1 MGDIVEDIVIEVT
14 DVKKKFKSYQ
24 DKAVSLKERFINPS
38 RRKHEDVTVLN
49 GISFRVHKGEAI
61 GLIGKNGCGKSTTLK
76 LLTRI
81 LHPNEGCIRIK
92 GRVSSLIELGA
103 GFHPDMTG
111 RENIYTNASIFGLT
125 RKEIDSRLTD
135 IIRFSELE
143 EFIDN
148 PVRTYSSGM
157 YMRLA
162 FAVAINVDA
171 DVLLI
176 DEILAVGDSA
186 FQKKCFEKLKSIKEN
201 GTTIVIV
208 SHSMDQMYKICDRLI
223 WIEEGHIREEGLPRL
238 IGEEYLAAME
248 GRRLDRIEYETQLE
262 KEELE
267 KQIQAEKERIRKEQE
282 DQGSGEETGKAKQ
295 QPGEKTG
302 KVKQQSGE
310 EAGKEKQQPGEE
322 AGKEKQQPCEETRKA
337 KQQPGEGLQKKEEE
351 PQTGEAAGKEK
362 EAGQNRAA
370 EQAVTEPEQ
379 EILGELQKRQ
389 KELLC
394 NESLKEICPFYRS
407 GARRKTDNLFAYT
420 NVTVCDE
427 DGRETNCW
435 ETGREYTIK
444 LAYQAVKN
452 YENVRFAMGITRE
465 DGIYC
470 YGSYKEILELPA
482 LQGLLEFRFKNG
494 LLKGKYV
501 LDLWIEDFSGAPYDS
516 IYSLMAIEVNTDPY
530 IERGILA
537 MEHTWKVC
545 QRTEL

>member
-1 MGDIVEDIVIEVT
+1 MENRTMAEKRDIAIEVA
-14 DVKKKFKSYQ
+14 DVKKRFRSYQ
-24 DKAVSLKERFINPS
+24 DKAASLKERFINPS
-38 RRKHEDVTVLN
+38 RSKHEDVTVLD
-49 GISFRVHKGEAI
+49 GISFQVYRGEAV

-81 LHPNEGCIRIK
+81 LYPNEGTVRIN

-111 RENIYTNASIFGLT
+111 RENIYTNASIFGIT
-125 RKEIDSRLTD
+125 KKEVEKRLDD

-186 FQKKCFEKLKSIKEN
+186 FQKKCFDKLKSIKEN

-223 WIEEGHIREEGLPRL
+223 WIENGLIRDEGIPRF

-248 GRRLDRIEYETQLE
+248 GRRLDRIEYENRLK

-267 KQIQAEKERIRKEQE
+267 RQIQAERERLQKEL
-282 DQGSGEETGKAKQ
+282 EERQKR
-295 QPGEKTG
+295 
-302 KVKQQSGE
+302 E
-310 EAGKEKQQPGEE
+310 EAKE
-322 AGKEKQQPCEETRKA
+322 
-337 KQQPGEGLQKKEEE
+337 KKEEE
-351 PQTGEAAGKEK
+351 SRKAEK
-362 EAGQNRAA
+362 EQPA
-370 EQAVTEPEQ
+370 EKSSQETLDELKKRQQ
-379 EILGELQKRQ
+379 EI
-389 KELLC
+389 LC
-394 NESLKEICPFYRS
+394 NESLKDICRFYRS
-407 GARRKTDNLFAYT
+407 GARRQTNYLLAYT
-420 NVTVCDE
+420 NVALCDE
-427 DGRETNCW
+427 QGKETNYC
-435 ETGREYTIK
+435 ETG
-444 LAYQAVKN
+444 KN
-452 YENVRFAMGITRE
+452 YKIYLTYKAVNDFKNVRFVIGVTRE

-470 YGSYKEILELPA
+470 YGSYKEIPGPLEP
-482 LQGLLEFRFKNG
+482 QGKLEFSFKNR

-501 LDLWIEDFSGAPYDS
+501 LDLWIEDFSGNAYDS
-516 IYSLMAIEVNTDPY
+516 IYSLMAIEVDTKPF
-530 IERGILA
+530 IERGILT
-537 MEHTWKVC
+537 MEHNWKVC
-545 QRTEL
+545 